1 MLVVKIV
8 VYFDKE
14 IMYIKRWTWF
24 LPSLAHQKWMTT
36 KNNQHFII
44 IQIIF
49 LREISSYTHFRQNN
63 QNDLPILFLYLFKG
77 ACLDTIEHVICTNN
91 RGCWHT
97 CCCQHP
103 KHLKKFPISN
113 NWRKKTCNGFFVKST
128 YGCDIIAL
136 SLVCKNFC
144 RLLT

>member
-1 MLVVKIV
+1 
-8 VYFDKE
+8 
-14 IMYIKRWTWF
+14 MYIKSWTWF

-49 LREISSYTHFRQNN
+49 YVKLALT
-63 QNDLPILFLYLFKG
+63 LILDKITKTTCLYFFLYLFKG

-91 RGCWHT
+91 WGCWHT
-97 CCCQHP
+97 CCCCQHP
-103 KHLKKFPISN
+103 KHLKKVPISN

>member
-1 MLVVKIV
+1 M
-8 VYFDKE
+8 
-14 IMYIKRWTWF
+14 KRLYKKLNLIPTIF
-24 LPSLAHQKWMTT
+24 STSKMNDNQKQPTFYYHS
-36 KNNQHFII
+36 NH
-44 IQIIF
+44 F

-97 CCCQHP
+97 CCCCQHP
-103 KHLKKFPISN
+103 KHLKKVPISN